1 VQEQKMAIQAITMP
15 LLRRRS
21 RKGGFSPWATV
32 SARVRRNKAATPQK
46 NASPALIRKGVAI
59 SPTPPS
65 SGPAMTPRPA
75 ATVITLISRLSSSDA
90 PPVPRATRGWEATQ
104 AAADAK
110 PCSPRARTSMV
121 TLET

>member
-1 VQEQKMAIQAITMP
+1 VQEQKMAIQAITMA

-21 RKGGFSPWATV
+21 RKGGFSPGVTV
-32 SARVRRNKAATPQK
+32 SARVRRNRAATPQK
-46 NASPALIRKGVAI
+46 NASAALIRKGVSI

-65 SGPAMTPRPA
+65 SGPAMMPSPA
-75 ATVITLISRLSSSDA
+75 AIVTRLISRLSISAA
-90 PPVPRATRGWEATQ
+90 PPVPRAMRGWEATQ

-121 TLET
+121 TLEA